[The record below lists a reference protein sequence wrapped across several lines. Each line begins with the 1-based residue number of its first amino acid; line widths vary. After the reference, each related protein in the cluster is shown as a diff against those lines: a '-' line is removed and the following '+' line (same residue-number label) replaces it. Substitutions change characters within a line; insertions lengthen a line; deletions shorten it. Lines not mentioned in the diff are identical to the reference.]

1 METSAP
7 TQTDGEDAPSLPLE
21 ALIEEMERIPEPAVL
36 VLSGGPIA
44 AANRATARLAGIR
57 VTGMTIAEALE
68 RYGARRADGSRIICA
83 DLPSA
88 RALRGEIVEQGE
100 RLELGL
106 PDGSVYRALVTST
119 PVVVEGKVVAA
130 LSVLYDFDAYV
141 RGLASSS
148 PPDADGP
155 AEGR

>member
-1 METSAP
+1 METSVP
-7 TQTDGEDAPSLPLE
+7 PETDGVDAPALPLE
-21 ALIEEMERIPEPAVL
+21 ALIDEMERIPEPSVFVL
-36 VLSGGPIA
+36 TGGLIA
-44 AANRATARLAGIR
+44 AVNPATARLAGIR
-57 VTGMTIAEALE
+57 VTGMTIAEVLE
-68 RYGARRADGSRIICA
+68 RYGACRADGSRIIPA
-83 DLPSA
+83 DLPCA
-88 RALRGEIVEQGE
+88 RALRGEIVDHGE

-130 LSVLYDFDAYV
+130 LSVLHDFDAYV
-141 RGLASSS
+141 WGLASSS